1 MTTSETPIA
10 GKQRTLMFVTLM
22 LGMVA
27 SAMTSS
33 AVNNALPSIMSDFS
47 VNAATAQWLVSAYNL
62 VSGIMIPATAF
73 LIKRFKNK
81 TLYLASII
89 LFAGGL

>member
-27 SAMTSS
+27 SA
-33 AVNNALPSIMSDFS
+33 IDRKS
-47 VNAATAQWLVSAYNL
+47 VV
-62 VSGIMIPATAF
+62 
-73 LIKRFKNK
+73 
-81 TLYLASII
+81 
-89 LFAGGL
+89 

>member
-62 VSGIMIPATAF
+62 VSGIMIRR
-73 LIKRFKNK
+73 L
-81 TLYLASII
+81 
-89 LFAGGL
+89 LF